1 MSDLV
6 KELQRELD
14 HIKTLC
20 KVKDD
25 KISELKWF
33 AAEHKSNLD
42 RIAKFNN
49 ITLSFNKLITLNSP
63 VLTPEL
69 RALASTMYL
78 NVDNLIQVNPAEWKR
93 TNSHTGHIAAALG
106 GFGAVE
112 KVYQLPSRAGK
123 GHQANIVFTNPEA
136 RKAGFEAVKFRYR
149 KRAPAMKF
157 SLQQFPKLRKQDQC
171 LQLIFRELKQEGKI
185 ISYSLNNF
193 AATRHN
199 EFVFPLYTFRVSG
212 NKVTKYEDSACIGD
226 YRAGFTVPVD
236 DVNFESPEFEHLK
249 SLICEHVQECQNE
262 LDMACKKRA
271 PALPTLADHVKP
283 VMESRNISTEPSNF
297 RECAEDPSGQMKDD
311 TTSDM
316 SSQQD
321 EQWPK
326 LGQNPISVSDSNKGS
341 SHLTEQ
347 AIQSSAV
354 TLKKGNQQ
362 ESELITNNTPPRSIS
377 NAIKEKN
384 FVFSPACFGLVGQP
398 IAKGPLNESVIG
410 SPPISSE
417 FHELTPINPN
427 LNISG
432 DSF

>member
-6 KELQRELD
+6 TELQRELA
-14 HIKTLC
+14 HVKTLC

-33 AAEHKSNLD
+33 AAENKSNLD

-49 ITLSFNKLITLNSP
+49 ITLGFNKLTTLNSP

-78 NVDNLIQVNPAEWKR
+78 SVDNLIQVNPAEWKR
-93 TNSHTGHIAAALG
+93 THSHTGHIAAALG
-106 GFGAVE
+106 GFRAVE

-171 LQLIFRELKQEGKI
+171 LQLIFRELKQEGRI
-185 ISYSLNNF
+185 ISYSLNNY

-199 EFVFPLYTFRVSG
+199 EFVLPLYSFRVSG
-212 NKVTKYEDSACIGD
+212 AKVTKYEDSACIGD
-226 YRAGFTVPVD
+226 YRAGFTVPID
-236 DVNFESPEFEHLK
+236 DYNFQSPEFEHLK
-249 SLICEHVQECQNE
+249 SLISEHVQECQNE
-262 LDMACKKRA
+262 LNMACKNRA
-271 PALPTLADHVKP
+271 PAMPTLADHIMP

-297 RECAEDPSGQMKDD
+297 RECVEDPSGQKEVDL
-311 TTSDM
+311 SG
-316 SSQQD
+316 QQD
-321 EQWPK
+321 ALWPK
-326 LGQNPISVSDSNKGS
+326 LGQNSSSISESY
-341 SHLTEQ
+341 HLADQ
-347 AIQSSAV
+347 AMQSSAE
-354 TLKKGNQQ
+354 TQNKGYQQ
-362 ESELITNNTPPRSIS
+362 ENEVITSNTPRRSIS
-377 NAIKEKN
+377 KAIKEN

-417 FHELTPINPN
+417 FHELKPINQN
-427 LNISG
+427 LNISV